1 VLGPAKE
8 LVSLATR
15 TAFRLLCAILAAVG
29 LLSLPTTASA
39 VPRTDLSRAVAD
51 STITAH
57 PAASLGLGYT
67 DALFLLGLY
76 RVYQRT
82 HERRYLDYIEGWGA
96 AKVAPDGDT
105 GNPYNDLDSMLAGNV
120 FLVLARETGDTRY
133 SLAAGRIRDRLD
145 TYPRTSDGGFIHNTG
160 FTGQLW
166 ADGAFMLAPFLAHYG
181 AATGDSF
188 ATTQSAK
195 QLITYFGH
203 LRDPSGLLYHAYDET
218 RTQSWADPATGQ
230 SPEVWCRAVGWF
242 GAATVDVLDS
252 LPRTSPDRRALI
264 GIVGY
269 LADGYGKSQDPA
281 TGRWFQLPLKPTL
294 AGNWTET
301 SCSSLYT
308 YVLSRAIQ
316 RGYIGR
322 EYQPVVDRGYAG
334 VRDRVSVADDGTT
347 QITVIGTG
355 TSVGD
360 AAYYLARP
368 RATNDFHG
376 IGAFLYLN
384 EQIMD
389 AL

>member
-1 VLGPAKE
+1 MAI
-8 LVSLATR
+8 R
-15 TAFRLLCAILAAVG
+15 TVFRLLCTILTAVA
-29 LLSLPTTASA
+29 LLSPTAA
-39 VPRTDLSRAVAD
+39 AAPRADLSRAVAD

-82 HERRYLDYIEGWGA
+82 HDQRYLDYIEAWGA

-120 FLVLARETGDTRY
+120 FLVLARESGDTRY
-133 SLAAGRIRDRLD
+133 SLAATRIRTRLD

-166 ADGAFMLAPFLAHYG
+166 ADGAFMLTPFLANYG

-188 ATTQSAK
+188 AATQSAK
-195 QLITYFGH
+195 QLLTYFSH
-203 LRDPSGLLYHAYDET
+203 LEDPSGLLYHAYDET
-218 RTQSWADPATGQ
+218 RTQSWADPATGL

-242 GAATVDVLDS
+242 GAATVDVLDA

-264 GIVGY
+264 GIVRH
-269 LADGYGKSQDPA
+269 LADGYRKWQDPA
-281 TGRWFQLPLKPTL
+281 TGRWFQLPVKPTL

-308 YVLSRAIQ
+308 YVLSRAVQ

-322 EYQPVVDRGYAG
+322 QYQPVVDSGYAG
-334 VRDRVSVADDGTT
+334 VRDRVSIADGGTT
-347 QITVIGTG
+347 QITLIGTG

-384 EQIMD
+384 EQIM
-389 AL
+389 AAA